1 MYHHLPD
8 FLRTST
14 VGVICMSKM
23 CSFLLCGRSN
33 CQSIKCSISTALFLY
48 KFSTVLCIHNKFLYF
63 CTNFL
68 VYCVYTIHFLYT
80 TTVGVV
86 CVSKMCSFLLC
97 GRSNCQSIKC
107 SISTA
112 LFLYKFSTVLCIH
125 NKFLYFC
132 TNFLVYC
139 VYTIYYILYTTT
151 VGVICVSKMCS
162 FLLCGRSNCQSMTAT
177 KQFANGLQPLD

>member
-14 VGVICMSKM
+14 VRM
-23 CSFLLCGRSN
+23 
-33 CQSIKCSISTALFLY
+33 
-48 KFSTVLCIHNKFLYF
+48 
-63 CTNFL
+63 
-68 VYCVYTIHFLYT
+68 
-80 TTVGVV
+80 V

-125 NKFLYFC
+125 NKFLY
-132 TNFLVYC
+132 TIFLW
-139 VYTIYYILYTTT
+139 YIHNKKRFSYVQIVFALFFFFLTLLAVGRPGGDVRLQFWGQCKRHPLHFSVISPEIGSISCRIFLIIFPSKEIKDIT
-151 VGVICVSKMCS
+151 VAK
-162 FLLCGRSNCQSMTAT
+162 LL
-177 KQFANGLQPLD
+177 